1 MPTKTWKT
9 ENPFGLPF
17 EPAEY
22 ERRLKAVRAN
32 MRAAKLDHMLVTG
45 PHNIYYLTGH
55 RTTGY
60 YVYQILVLPLEGE
73 PVFVTSKLEHTH
85 VQAMSRFKACVF
97 YTMRDDPLEVSLRVA
112 ERAGI
117 GSGGI
122 GYEDRAWFMQ
132 PRILDGFRA
141 KFSKARFVPATGVIE
156 NVRAIKSDAEL
167 VYTRKAAEIASI
179 GVRTAIAACR
189 EGRTENEVGGLTYH
203 AMLTAGGE
211 HTSGG
216 PYVITGPRGAS
227 AHMLPERAV
236 MERGHNVYLEI
247 GGIYNRYAASCMRM
261 VSIGQPSTETKRIAE
276 VMVNALTAIVAAI
289 KPGAA
294 SESADT
300 AGRSVIEKA
309 GLGEFFHH
317 RVGYSM
323 GCSFPPGWGEGTVAD
338 IAQGNTKPLEPGMV
352 FHCVPCI
359 LIPEWGCMGFSETV
373 LVTKTGSEVLT
384 DCPRDLAISP

>member
-1 MPTKTWKT
+1 MLAKAWKT
-9 ENPFGLPF
+9 EHPFGLPF
-17 EPAEY
+17 SREEY
-22 ERRLKAVRAN
+22 EARMKAVRAN
-32 MRAAKLDHMLVTG
+32 MRAAKLNHLLVTG

-60 YVYQILVLPLEGE
+60 YVYQILILPLDGE

-85 VQAMSRFKACVF
+85 VQAMSRSKKGVF
-97 YTMRDDPLEVSLRVA
+97 YTMRDDPLDVTLRAA
-112 ERAGI
+112 EEAGV
-117 GSGGI
+117 GSGGV
-122 GYEDRAWFMQ
+122 GYEDRAFFMQ

-141 KFSKARFVPATGVIE
+141 RFSKAAFSPATGIIE
-156 NVRAIKSDAEL
+156 SVRAVKSAAEL

-179 GVRTAIAACR
+179 GTRTAIAACR
-189 EGRTENEVGGLTYH
+189 EGRTENEVGGLAYH

-247 GGIYNRYAASCMRM
+247 GGIYNRYAASNMRM
-261 VSIGQPSTETKRIAE
+261 VSIGQPSAETKKIAD
-276 VMVNALTAIVAAI
+276 VMVGALNAIVEAI
-289 KPGAA
+289 KPGAS
-294 SESADT
+294 SESVDT
-300 AGRSVIEKA
+300 AGRGVIEKG
-309 GLGEFFHH
+309 GLGDYFHH

-373 LVTKTGSEVLT
+373 LVTEDGREVLT
-384 DCPRDLAISP
+384 DVPRELAISP